1 MKIMKTMKRQI
12 KRGFLAIREGH
23 RLQRALRAESSR
35 RLQPVV
41 ACRSHEDDESDVAVD
56 EVEAARLERIR
67 KWMVSTRLAT
77 ERNKGHEGHEH
88 HEGHNGVESPAAEER
103 PEDFGLPR
111 WSSPSSTQ
119 GLPRW
124 SSPSSTQ
131 EMPLPIPM
139 ELSFGPDELQPMSM
153 DDEHAFSVLS
163 QG

>member
-77 ERNKGHEGHEH
+77 ERNEGHEGHEH

-103 PEDFGLPR
+103 PEDF
-111 WSSPSSTQ
+111 